1 MLISVSKDANACTLL
16 SVGALLET
24 LFIVSR
30 VEVSGDWKLELDPK
44 GPWFYS
50 EDIKVNGVDVLLRL
64 IPAKRVKCPRCWQY
78 KRQIEDRL
86 CGRCE
91 NVVGELEAH
100 SH

>member
-1 MLISVSKDANACTLL
+1 M
-16 SVGALLET
+16 ET

-50 EDIKVNGVDVLLRL
+50 ENMEVNGVNVLLRL
-64 IPAKRVKCPRCWQY
+64 IPAGRQKCPRCWQY
-78 KRQIEDRL
+78 TRHTEDRL

-91 NVVGELEAH
+91 KVVGELEAR